1 MKVLIADDDV
11 VSRKLVANMLAA
23 WGYEVLLVGDG
34 EHALRLLQAEDGPV
48 LAILDWMMPGIDGP
62 EVCRRI
68 RAVNQQRYIYILL
81 LTARTGAEDLL
92 AGMEAGAD
100 DYITKPYN
108 VNELRARIRAGRRIV
123 DLQAE
128 VLTAQQAL
136 REQATRDSLTGV
148 WNRSAIL
155 DMIGRELARSVR
167 QHSALMLVMAD
178 IDHFKQVNDV
188 HGHLVGDEVLKQS
201 TKRLAL
207 CIRPY
212 DSIGRYGGEEFI
224 IAVPGCDRTSGVAH
238 AERLRAAIDLEPF
251 VVGATHIFVTC
262 SFGIAF
268 TDTSECAPEAL
279 IRAADEALYRAKHN
293 GRNRVEVAA

>member
-128 VLTAQQAL
+128 VLKAQQAL
-136 REQATRDSLTGV
+136 REQATRDALTGV
-148 WNRSAIL
+148 WNRGAIL

-167 QHSALMLVMAD
+167 QHSSLMLVMAD
-178 IDHFKQVNDV
+178 IDHFKQINDV
-188 HGHLVGDEVLKQS
+188 YGHFAGDEVLRQS

-224 IAVPGCDRTSGVAH
+224 IAVPGCDRISGFAH
-238 AERLRAAIDLEPF
+238 AERLRAAIDSEPF
-251 VVGATHIFVTC
+251 VLGAMHLFVTC

-268 TDTSECAPEAL
+268 TDISECAPEAL